1 MARQVYPEF
10 IALYRDASHRFL
22 EIESDNSVEMERLVA
37 TAENKGWVRY
47 VCGSRPDSSDTE
59 VVIMVKPVQNP

>member
-1 MARQVYPEF
+1 MTRQVYPEF
-10 IALYRDASHRFL
+10 IALYRDTPHRFL
-22 EIESDNSVEMERLVA
+22 EMESDSSLEMARLVA

-47 VCGSRPDSSDTE
+47 VSGSRPGSTDIE